1 MLNTLITRHPIAFLF
16 CFTIFLFCFT
26 ICFGI
31 LMQTISNVF
40 ATEPHSLIHIEIVSY
55 ATKGENNQ

>member
-40 ATEPHSLIHIEIVSY
+40 ATEPHSLIDIEIIQ
-55 ATKGENNQ
+55 KRKN